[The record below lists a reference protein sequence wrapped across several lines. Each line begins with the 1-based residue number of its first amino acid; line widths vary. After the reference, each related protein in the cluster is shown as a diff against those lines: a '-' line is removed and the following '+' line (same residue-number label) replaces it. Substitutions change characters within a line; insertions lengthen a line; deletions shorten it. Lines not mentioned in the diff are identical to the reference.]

1 MSRVAP
7 PPLLLASRSRARRH
21 LLQAAGLHFEALD
34 SGLDEAR
41 MKRALQAEQPTPGDM
56 ARALAEMKA
65 VKVSKERP
73 EALVVGADQ
82 VLACDAVLYDKPTDL
97 EQAEVQLKAL
107 RGRDHVLVS
116 AVAVATNGTAI
127 WHHVDQ
133 ATLRMRRFTDEA
145 LTEYLAAE
153 GRAVLE
159 SVGAYRLEGL
169 GAQLFERVDGDY
181 FTVLGLPLLALL
193 AFLRGH
199 GHGLVG

>member
-1 MSRVAP
+1 MSRDAP
-7 PPLLLASRSRARRH
+7 PPLLLASRSAARRR
-21 LLQAAGLHFEALD
+21 LLEAAGLSFETVDA
-34 SGLDEAR
+34 GLDEAR

-65 VKVSKERP
+65 VKVSRERP

-82 VLACDAVLYDKPTDL
+82 VLACDGVLYDKPGDL
-97 EQAEVQLKAL
+97 EQARRALQTL
-107 RGRDHVLVS
+107 RGRDHVLLS
-116 AVAVATNGTAI
+116 AVAVAANGMAI

-133 ATLRMRRFTDEA
+133 ASLRMRRLTDAALEA
-145 LTEYLAAE
+145 YMAAE
-153 GRAVLE
+153 GAAVLE

-181 FTVLGLPLLALL
+181 FTVLGLPLLPLL